1 MSEKRNIQLI
11 DQFLDAVW
19 LESGLSANTLTAYR
33 TDLKKMSDWLEKQ
46 KRSMDKASKSELL
59 DYLAHTVRSG
69 VSVRSSARQLSS
81 LRRFYRYIV
90 REGIAESDPTSDL
103 ESPVIGKTL
112 PKTLSESSVEQLLA
126 APAEN
131 TALGIRDRAML
142 ETIYATGLRVSELVS
157 LTLSE
162 LDLNLTL
169 SELDSSELDSSEPN
183 RAIGLVRITGKGGR
197 ERIVPLGEEA
207 LAHLGQYLND
217 ARPELLRDRVSEA
230 VFVTRRGGPMSRQA
244 FWQLIKRYA
253 TVAGVDEA
261 LSPHSLRHAF
271 ATHLLNHGADLR
283 SVQMLLGHSNL
294 STTQIYTH
302 VARARLQSL
311 HAKHHPRG

>member
-1 MSEKRNIQLI
+1 MSEKRNVQLI

-46 KRSMDKASKSELL
+46 KCSMDKASKSELL

-81 LRRFYRYIV
+81 LRRFYRYLV

-126 APAEN
+126 APAQN

-142 ETIYATGLRVSELVS
+142 ETIYATGLRVSELV
-157 LTLSE
+157 
-162 LDLNLTL
+162 NLTL
-169 SELDSSELDSSEPN
+169 SGLD
-183 RAIGLVRITGKGGR
+183 AAGGLVRVTGKGGR
-197 ERIVPLGEEA
+197 ERIVPLGQEA
-207 LAHLGQYLND
+207 LAYLGQYLND

-230 VFVTRRGGPMSRQA
+230 IFVTRRGGPMSRQA

-253 TVAGVDEA
+253 TIAGVDVA

-283 SVQMLLGHSNL
+283 SVQMLLGHSDL

-311 HAKHHPRG
+311 HAEHHPRG

>member
-1 MSEKRNIQLI
+1 MPDKRNSPLI

-19 LESGLSANTLTAYR
+19 LESGLSANTLVAYR
-33 TDLKKMSDWLEKQ
+33 TDLKKISDWLEKRKQ
-46 KRSMDKASKSELL
+46 SLDKATKAELF

-69 VSVRSSARQLSS
+69 ISARSSARQLSS
-81 LRRFYRYIV
+81 LRRFYRYLA

-142 ETIYATGLRVSELVS
+142 ETIYASGLRVSELV
-157 LTLSE
+157 
-162 LDLNLTL
+162 NLAL
-169 SELDSSELDSSEPN
+169 SELDST
-183 RAIGLVRITGKGGR
+183 AGLVRVTGKGGR

-311 HAKHHPRG
+311 HAEHHPRG

>member
-1 MSEKRNIQLI
+1 MSEKRNSPLI

-19 LESGLSANTLTAYR
+19 LESGLSANTLAAYR
-33 TDLKKMSDWLEKQ
+33 TDLKKISDWLEKRKQ
-46 KRSMDKASKSELL
+46 SLDKATKAELF

-69 VSVRSSARQLSS
+69 ISARSSARQLSS
-81 LRRFYRYIV
+81 LRRFYRYLA

-131 TALGIRDRAML
+131 TALGIQDRAML
-142 ETIYATGLRVSELVS
+142 ETIYASGLRVSELV
-157 LTLSE
+157 
-162 LDLNLTL
+162 NLAL
-169 SELDSSELDSSEPN
+169 SELDST
-183 RAIGLVRITGKGGR
+183 AGLVRVTGKGGR

-217 ARPELLRDRVSEA
+217 ARPELLRGRVSEA

-311 HAKHHPRG
+311 HAEHHPRG

>member
-1 MSEKRNIQLI
+1 MPDKRNSLLI

-33 TDLKKMSDWLEKQ
+33 TDLKKISDWLEKRKQ
-46 KRSMDKASKSELL
+46 SLDKATKAELF

-69 VSVRSSARQLSS
+69 ISARSSARQLSS
-81 LRRFYRYIV
+81 LRRFYRYLA

-142 ETIYATGLRVSELVS
+142 ETIYATGLRVSELV
-157 LTLSE
+157 
-162 LDLNLTL
+162 NLTL
-169 SELDSSELDSSEPN
+169 SELDST
-183 RAIGLVRITGKGGR
+183 AGLVRVTGKGGR

-253 TVAGVDEA
+253 TIAGVDEA

-311 HAKHHPRG
+311 HAEHHPRG

>member
-1 MSEKRNIQLI
+1 MSDKQNIQLI

-46 KRSMDKASKSELL
+46 KRPLDKASKSELL

-69 VSVRSSARQLSS
+69 ASVRSSARQLSS
-81 LRRFYRYIV
+81 LRRFYRYLA

-142 ETIYATGLRVSELVS
+142 ETIYATGLRVSELV
-157 LTLSE
+157 
-162 LDLNLTL
+162 NLAL
-169 SELDSSELDSSEPN
+169 SELDS
-183 RAIGLVRITGKGGR
+183 AAGLVRVTGKGGR

-207 LAHLGQYLND
+207 LAYLAHYLND
-217 ARPELLRDRVSEA
+217 ARPELLGDRVSEA

-253 TVAGVDEA
+253 TIAGVGEA

-283 SVQMLLGHSNL
+283 SVQMLLGHSDL

-311 HAKHHPRG
+311 HAEHHPRG

>member
-1 MSEKRNIQLI
+1 MSEKRNSPLI

-19 LESGLSANTLTAYR
+19 LESGLSANTLAAYR
-33 TDLKKMSDWLEKQ
+33 TDLKKISDWLEKRKQ
-46 KRSMDKASKSELL
+46 SLDKASKHELL

-69 VSVRSSARQLSS
+69 ISARSSARQLSS
-81 LRRFYRYIV
+81 LRRFYRYLA

-112 PKTLSESSVEQLLA
+112 PKSLSESSVELLLA

-142 ETIYATGLRVSELVS
+142 ETIYASGLRVSELV
-157 LTLSE
+157 
-162 LDLNLTL
+162 NLAL
-169 SELDSSELDSSEPN
+169 SELDST
-183 RAIGLVRITGKGGR
+183 AGLVRVTGKGGR

-311 HAKHHPRG
+311 HAEHHPRG

>member
-1 MSEKRNIQLI
+1 MCEKRNIQLI

-19 LESGLSANTLTAYR
+19 LESGLSANTLLAYR
-33 TDLKKMSDWLEKQ
+33 ADLKKISDWLRKK
-46 KRSMDKASKSELL
+46 KRSMEKASKSELL
-59 DYLAHTVRSG
+59 DYLAYTVRSG
-69 VSVRSSARQLSS
+69 VSVRSSSRQLSS
-81 LRRFYRYIV
+81 LRRFYRYLV

-103 ESPVIGKTL
+103 ESPVVGKAL

-131 TALGIRDRAML
+131 TALGLRDRAML
-142 ETIYATGLRVSELVS
+142 ETIYATGLRVSELV
-157 LTLSE
+157 
-162 LDLNLTL
+162 NIAL
-169 SELDSSELDSSEPN
+169 SELDST
-183 RAIGLVRITGKGGR
+183 AGLVRITGKGGR
-197 ERIVPLGEEA
+197 ERIVPLGQEA
-207 LAHLGQYLND
+207 LAHLAQYLND
-217 ARPELLRDRVSEA
+217 ARPELLGYRISEA

-253 TVAGVDEA
+253 TVAGVDGA

-283 SVQMLLGHSNL
+283 SVQMLLGHSDL

-311 HAKHHPRG
+311 HAEHHPRG

>member
-46 KRSMDKASKSELL
+46 KRPLDKASKSELL

-81 LRRFYRYIV
+81 LRRFYRYLV

-142 ETIYATGLRVSELVS
+142 ETIYATGLRVSELV
-157 LTLSE
+157 
-162 LDLNLTL
+162 NLTL
-169 SELDSSELDSSEPN
+169 SGLD
-183 RAIGLVRITGKGGR
+183 AAAGLVRVTGKGGR
-197 ERIVPLGEEA
+197 ERIVPLGQEA
-207 LAHLGQYLND
+207 LAYLAQYLND
-217 ARPELLRDRVSEA
+217 ARPELLADRVSEA
-230 VFVTRRGGPMSRQA
+230 IFVTRRGGPMSRQA

-253 TVAGVDEA
+253 TVAGVNEA

-283 SVQMLLGHSNL
+283 SVQMLLGHSDL

-311 HAKHHPRG
+311 HAEHHPRG

>member
-1 MSEKRNIQLI
+1 MPDKRNSPLI

-19 LESGLSANTLTAYR
+19 LESGLSANTLAAYR
-33 TDLKKMSDWLEKQ
+33 TDLKKISDWLEKRKQ
-46 KRSMDKASKSELL
+46 SLDKATKAELF

-69 VSVRSSARQLSS
+69 ISARSSARQLSS
-81 LRRFYRYIV
+81 LRRFYRYLA

-142 ETIYATGLRVSELVS
+142 ETIYASGLRVSELV
-157 LTLSE
+157 
-162 LDLNLTL
+162 NLAL
-169 SELDSSELDSSEPN
+169 SELDST
-183 RAIGLVRITGKGGR
+183 AGLVRVTGKGGR

-217 ARPELLRDRVSEA
+217 ARPELLRGRVSEA

-311 HAKHHPRG
+311 HAEHHPRG

>member
-1 MSEKRNIQLI
+1 MSEERNIQLI

-33 TDLKKMSDWLEKQ
+33 TDLKKISDWLEKRKQ
-46 KRSMDKASKSELL
+46 SLDKATKAELF
-59 DYLAHTVRSG
+59 DYLAYTFRSG
-69 VSVRSSARQLSS
+69 ISARSSARQLSS
-81 LRRFYRYIV
+81 LRRFYRYLA

-103 ESPVIGKTL
+103 ESPVIGKSL
-112 PKTLSESSVEQLLA
+112 PRPLSESSVEQLLA

-142 ETIYATGLRVSELVS
+142 ETIYATGLRVSELV
-157 LTLSE
+157 
-162 LDLNLTL
+162 NLTL
-169 SELDSSELDSSEPN
+169 SELDST
-183 RAIGLVRITGKGGR
+183 AGLVRVTGKGGR

-253 TVAGVDEA
+253 TIAGVDEA

-311 HAKHHPRG
+311 HAEHHPRG

>member
-1 MSEKRNIQLI
+1 MSEERNIQLI

-33 TDLKKMSDWLEKQ
+33 TDLKKISDWLEKRKQ
-46 KRSMDKASKSELL
+46 SLDKATKAELF
-59 DYLAHTVRSG
+59 DYLAYTFRSG
-69 VSVRSSARQLSS
+69 ISARSSARQLSS
-81 LRRFYRYIV
+81 LRRFYRYLA

-103 ESPVIGKTL
+103 ESPVIGKSL
-112 PKTLSESSVEQLLA
+112 PRPLSESSVEQLLA

-142 ETIYATGLRVSELVS
+142 ETIYATGLRVSELV
-157 LTLSE
+157 
-162 LDLNLTL
+162 NLTL
-169 SELDSSELDSSEPN
+169 SELDST
-183 RAIGLVRITGKGGR
+183 AGLVRVTGKGGR

-207 LAHLGQYLND
+207 LARLGQYLND

-253 TVAGVDEA
+253 TIAGVDEA

-311 HAKHHPRG
+311 HAEHHPRG

>member
-33 TDLKKMSDWLEKQ
+33 TDLKKISDWLEKRKQ
-46 KRSMDKASKSELL
+46 SLDKASKPELL

-69 VSVRSSARQLSS
+69 ISARSSARQLSS
-81 LRRFYRYIV
+81 LRRFYRYLA

-142 ETIYATGLRVSELVS
+142 ETIYASGLRVSELV
-157 LTLSE
+157 
-162 LDLNLTL
+162 NLAL
-169 SELDSSELDSSEPN
+169 SELDST
-183 RAIGLVRITGKGGR
+183 AGLVRVTGKGGR

-217 ARPELLRDRVSEA
+217 ARPELLRGRVSEA

-311 HAKHHPRG
+311 HAEHHPRG

>member
-1 MSEKRNIQLI
+1 MSEERNIQLI

-19 LESGLSANTLTAYR
+19 LESGLSANTLAAYR
-33 TDLKKMSDWLEKQ
+33 TDLKKISDWLEKRKQ
-46 KRSMDKASKSELL
+46 SLDKATKAELF

-69 VSVRSSARQLSS
+69 ISARSSARQLSS
-81 LRRFYRYIV
+81 LRRFYRYLA

-142 ETIYATGLRVSELVS
+142 ETIYASGLRVSELV
-157 LTLSE
+157 
-162 LDLNLTL
+162 NLAL
-169 SELDSSELDSSEPN
+169 SELDST
-183 RAIGLVRITGKGGR
+183 AGLVRVTGKGGR

-311 HAKHHPRG
+311 HAEHHPRG

>member
-1 MSEKRNIQLI
+1 MSEKRNSPLI

-33 TDLKKMSDWLEKQ
+33 TDLKKISDWLEKRKQ
-46 KRSMDKASKSELL
+46 SLDKASKPELL

-69 VSVRSSARQLSS
+69 ISARSSARQLSS
-81 LRRFYRYIV
+81 LRRFYRYLA

-142 ETIYATGLRVSELVS
+142 ETIYASGLRVSELV
-157 LTLSE
+157 
-162 LDLNLTL
+162 NLAL
-169 SELDSSELDSSEPN
+169 SELDST
-183 RAIGLVRITGKGGR
+183 AGLVRVTGKGGR

-311 HAKHHPRG
+311 HAEHHPRG

>member
-1 MSEKRNIQLI
+1 MSEKQNIQLI

-19 LESGLSANTLTAYR
+19 LESGLSANTLMAYR
-33 TDLKKMSDWLEKQ
+33 SDLMKMSNWLGKHKQ
-46 KRSMDKASKSELL
+46 TMDKVSKSELL

-81 LRRFYRYIV
+81 LRRFYRYLA
-90 REGIAESDPTSDL
+90 REGIAESDPTSDM

-131 TALGIRDRAML
+131 TTLGIRDRAML
-142 ETIYATGLRVSELVS
+142 ETIYATGLRVSELV
-157 LTLSE
+157 TLKLSQ
-162 LDLNLTL
+162 LD
-169 SELDSSELDSSEPN
+169 PVV
-183 RAIGLVRITGKGGR
+183 GLVRVTGKGGR
-197 ERIVPLGEEA
+197 ERIVPLGQEA
-207 LAHLGQYLND
+207 LACLGQYLND
-217 ARPELLRDRVSEA
+217 ARPELLGDRVSEA

-253 TVAGVDEA
+253 TVAGVNEA

-283 SVQMLLGHSNL
+283 SVQMLLGHSDL

-302 VARARLQSL
+302 VARERLKSL
-311 HAKHHPRG
+311 HAEHHPRG

>member
-1 MSEKRNIQLI
+1 MSGKRNIQLI

-46 KRSMDKASKSELL
+46 KRPLDKASKSELL

-81 LRRFYRYIV
+81 LRRFYRYLV

-142 ETIYATGLRVSELVS
+142 ETIYATGLRVSELV
-157 LTLSE
+157 
-162 LDLNLTL
+162 NLTL
-169 SELDSSELDSSEPN
+169 SGLD
-183 RAIGLVRITGKGGR
+183 AAAGLVRVTGKGGR
-197 ERIVPLGEEA
+197 ERIVPLGQEA
-207 LAHLGQYLND
+207 LAYLGQYLND
-217 ARPELLRDRVSEA
+217 ARPELLGDRVSEA

-253 TVAGVDEA
+253 TVAGVNEA

-283 SVQMLLGHSNL
+283 SVQMLLGHSDL

-311 HAKHHPRG
+311 HAEHHPRG

>member
-1 MSEKRNIQLI
+1 MSEKRNSPLI

-19 LESGLSANTLTAYR
+19 LESGLSANTLAAYR
-33 TDLKKMSDWLEKQ
+33 TDLKKISDWLEKRKQ
-46 KRSMDKASKSELL
+46 SLDKASKPELL

-69 VSVRSSARQLSS
+69 LSARSSARQLSS
-81 LRRFYRYIV
+81 LRRFYRYLA

-103 ESPVIGKTL
+103 KSPVIGKTL

-142 ETIYATGLRVSELVS
+142 ETIYASGLRVSELV
-157 LTLSE
+157 
-162 LDLNLTL
+162 NLAL
-169 SELDSSELDSSEPN
+169 SELDST
-183 RAIGLVRITGKGGR
+183 AGLVRVTGKGGR

-217 ARPELLRDRVSEA
+217 ARPELLRGRVSEA

-311 HAKHHPRG
+311 HAEHHPRG

>member
-1 MSEKRNIQLI
+1 MPENRNVQLI
-11 DQFLDAVW
+11 DQFLDAIW

-46 KRSMDKASKSELL
+46 KRPLDKASKSELL

-69 VSVRSSARQLSS
+69 VSARSSARQLSS
-81 LRRFYRYIV
+81 LRRFYRYLV
-90 REGIAESDPTSDL
+90 REGIAESDPTSEL

-126 APAEN
+126 APTQN

-142 ETIYATGLRVSELVS
+142 ETIYATGLRVSELV
-157 LTLSE
+157 
-162 LDLNLTL
+162 NLTL
-169 SELDSSELDSSEPN
+169 SELD
-183 RAIGLVRITGKGGR
+183 AVAGLVRVTGKGGR
-197 ERIVPLGEEA
+197 ERIVPLGQEA
-207 LAHLGQYLND
+207 LAYLGQYLND
-217 ARPELLRDRVSEA
+217 ARPELLGDRVSEA
-230 VFVTRRGGPMSRQA
+230 IFVTRRGGPMSRQA

-253 TVAGVDEA
+253 TVAGVNEA
-261 LSPHSLRHAF
+261 LSPHTLRHAF

-283 SVQMLLGHSNL
+283 SVQMLLGHSDL

-302 VARARLQSL
+302 VARARLQKL
-311 HAKHHPRG
+311 HAEHHPRG

>member
-1 MSEKRNIQLI
+1 MSEKRNSPLI

-19 LESGLSANTLTAYR
+19 LESGLSANTLAAYR
-33 TDLKKMSDWLEKQ
+33 TDLKKISDWLEKRKQ
-46 KRSMDKASKSELL
+46 SLDKATKPELL

-69 VSVRSSARQLSS
+69 ISARSSARQLSS
-81 LRRFYRYIV
+81 LRRFYRYLA

-142 ETIYATGLRVSELVS
+142 ETIYASGLRVSELV
-157 LTLSE
+157 
-162 LDLNLTL
+162 NLAL
-169 SELDSSELDSSEPN
+169 SELDST
-183 RAIGLVRITGKGGR
+183 AGLVRVTGKGGR

-311 HAKHHPRG
+311 HAEHHPRG

>member
-1 MSEKRNIQLI
+1 MAEKQNIQLI
-11 DQFLDAVW
+11 DQFLDAIW

-33 TDLKKMSDWLEKQ
+33 TDLKKMSDWLGKQ
-46 KRSMDKASKSELL
+46 KRSMDEASKSELL

-69 VSVRSSARQLSS
+69 ISARSSARQLSS
-81 LRRFYRYIV
+81 LRRFYRYLA

-142 ETIYATGLRVSELVS
+142 ETIYATGLRVSELV
-157 LTLSE
+157 
-162 LDLNLTL
+162 NLAL
-169 SELDSSELDSSEPN
+169 SELDS
-183 RAIGLVRITGKGGR
+183 AAGLVRVTGKGGR

-207 LAHLGQYLND
+207 LAHLAQYLND
-217 ARPELLRDRVSEA
+217 ARPELLGDRESEA
-230 VFVTRRGGPMSRQA
+230 VFVTRRVGPMSRQA

-253 TVAGVDEA
+253 TIAGVGEA

-283 SVQMLLGHSNL
+283 SVQMLLGHSDL

-311 HAKHHPRG
+311 HAEHHPRG

>member
-1 MSEKRNIQLI
+1 MPDKRNSPLI

-19 LESGLSANTLTAYR
+19 LESGLSANTLAAYR
-33 TDLKKMSDWLEKQ
+33 TDLKKISDWLEKRKQ
-46 KRSMDKASKSELL
+46 SLDKATKVELF

-69 VSVRSSARQLSS
+69 ISARSSARQLSS
-81 LRRFYRYIV
+81 LRRFYRYLA

-142 ETIYATGLRVSELVS
+142 ETIYASGLRVSELV
-157 LTLSE
+157 
-162 LDLNLTL
+162 NLAL
-169 SELDSSELDSSEPN
+169 SELDST
-183 RAIGLVRITGKGGR
+183 AGLVRVTGKGGR

-311 HAKHHPRG
+311 HAEHHPRG

>member
-1 MSEKRNIQLI
+1 MSEKRNSPLI

-19 LESGLSANTLTAYR
+19 LESGLSANTLAAYR
-33 TDLKKMSDWLEKQ
+33 TDLKKISDWLEKRKQ
-46 KRSMDKASKSELL
+46 SLDKATKAELF

-69 VSVRSSARQLSS
+69 ISARSSARQLSS
-81 LRRFYRYIV
+81 LRRFYRYLA

-142 ETIYATGLRVSELVS
+142 ETIYASGLRVSELV
-157 LTLSE
+157 
-162 LDLNLTL
+162 NLAL
-169 SELDSSELDSSEPN
+169 SELDST
-183 RAIGLVRITGKGGR
+183 AGLVRVTGKGGR

-217 ARPELLRDRVSEA
+217 ARPELLRGRVSEA

-311 HAKHHPRG
+311 HAEHHPRG

>member
-1 MSEKRNIQLI
+1 MPDKRNSPLI

-19 LESGLSANTLTAYR
+19 LESGLSANTLAAYR
-33 TDLKKMSDWLEKQ
+33 TDLKKISDWLEKRKQ
-46 KRSMDKASKSELL
+46 SLDKATKAELF

-69 VSVRSSARQLSS
+69 ISARSSARQLSS
-81 LRRFYRYIV
+81 LRRFYRYLA

-142 ETIYATGLRVSELVS
+142 ETIYASGLRVSELV
-157 LTLSE
+157 
-162 LDLNLTL
+162 NLAL
-169 SELDSSELDSSEPN
+169 SELDST
-183 RAIGLVRITGKGGR
+183 AGLVRVTGKGGR

-217 ARPELLRDRVSEA
+217 ARPGLLRDRVSEA

-311 HAKHHPRG
+311 HAAHHPRG

>member
-1 MSEKRNIQLI
+1 MSETKNIQLI

-33 TDLKKMSDWLEKQ
+33 TDLKKISDWLEKRKQ
-46 KRSMDKASKSELL
+46 SLDKATKVELF

-69 VSVRSSARQLSS
+69 ISARSSARQLSS
-81 LRRFYRYIV
+81 LRRFYRYLA

-142 ETIYATGLRVSELVS
+142 ETIYATGLRVSELV
-157 LTLSE
+157 
-162 LDLNLTL
+162 NLTL
-169 SELDSSELDSSEPN
+169 SELDST
-183 RAIGLVRITGKGGR
+183 AGLVRVTGKGGR

-311 HAKHHPRG
+311 HAEHHPRG

>member
-1 MSEKRNIQLI
+1 MSEKRNSPLI

-19 LESGLSANTLTAYR
+19 LESGLSANTLAAYR
-33 TDLKKMSDWLEKQ
+33 TDLKKISDWLEKRKQ
-46 KRSMDKASKSELL
+46 SLDKATKAELF

-69 VSVRSSARQLSS
+69 ISARSSARQLSS
-81 LRRFYRYIV
+81 LRRFYRYLA

-142 ETIYATGLRVSELVS
+142 ETIYASGLRVSELV
-157 LTLSE
+157 
-162 LDLNLTL
+162 NLAL
-169 SELDSSELDSSEPN
+169 SELDST
-183 RAIGLVRITGKGGR
+183 AGLVRVTGKGGR

-311 HAKHHPRG
+311 HAEHHPRG

>member
-1 MSEKRNIQLI
+1 MPDKRNSLLI

-33 TDLKKMSDWLEKQ
+33 TDLKKISDWLEKRKQ
-46 KRSMDKASKSELL
+46 SLDKATKAELF
-59 DYLAHTVRSG
+59 DYLAYTFRSG
-69 VSVRSSARQLSS
+69 ISARSSARQLSS
-81 LRRFYRYIV
+81 LRRFYRYLA

-103 ESPVIGKTL
+103 ESPVIGKSL
-112 PKTLSESSVEQLLA
+112 PRPLSESSVEQLLA

-142 ETIYATGLRVSELVS
+142 ETIYATGLRVSELV
-157 LTLSE
+157 
-162 LDLNLTL
+162 NLTL
-169 SELDSSELDSSEPN
+169 SELDST
-183 RAIGLVRITGKGGR
+183 AGLVRVTGKGGR

-253 TVAGVDEA
+253 TIAGVDEA

-311 HAKHHPRG
+311 HAEHHPRG

>member
-1 MSEKRNIQLI
+1 MSEKRNVQLI

-46 KRSMDKASKSELL
+46 KRPLDKASKSELL

-81 LRRFYRYIV
+81 LRRFYRYLV

-126 APAEN
+126 APAQN

-142 ETIYATGLRVSELVS
+142 ETIYATGLRVSELV
-157 LTLSE
+157 
-162 LDLNLTL
+162 NLTL
-169 SELDSSELDSSEPN
+169 SGLD
-183 RAIGLVRITGKGGR
+183 AAAGLVRVTGKGGR
-197 ERIVPLGEEA
+197 ERIVPLGQEA
-207 LAHLGQYLND
+207 LAYL
-217 ARPELLRDRVSEA
+217 A
-230 VFVTRRGGPMSRQA
+230 Q
-244 FWQLIKRYA
+244 
-253 TVAGVDEA
+253 
-261 LSPHSLRHAF
+261 
-271 ATHLLNHGADLR
+271 
-283 SVQMLLGHSNL
+283 
-294 STTQIYTH
+294 
-302 VARARLQSL
+302 
-311 HAKHHPRG
+311 